1 MEPSHVLAAM
11 GVERAWTQGALRM
24 SLGYTTGQADV
35 DRAVDVVV
43 GAVTRLRRAGSVRAG
58 AAVRGV
64 AST

>member
-1 MEPSHVLAAM
+1 M
-11 GVERAWTQGALRM
+11 GVEREWTRGALRM
-24 SLGYTTGQADV
+24 SLGHTSSQADV

-43 GAVTRLRRAGSVRAG
+43 DAVTRLRRAGSVRAG